1 MLLHISSELT
11 LKDVLIYLVILILY
25 LYFQTRK
32 RRKI

>member
-1 MLLHISSELT
+1 MLLHIKPELT

-32 RRKI
+32 RRRI

>member
-11 LKDVLIYLVILILY
+11 LKDVLIYLVILIIY

-32 RRKI
+32 RRRI